1 MESILQK
8 AEQLVQKEQ
17 VNETMQKIHS
27 MIIELAD
34 SLKSK
39 ASKSEVDS
47 IINKLEIASKGALKD
62 KSVEDCIDS
71 LNLIYKDFMTIE
83 QGVLKGLGGG
93 EQGDESMTARLS
105 LASQFSLDKQE
116 FNKTMEAF
124 YDKIRSLERKLRE
137 ERSQD
142 KDEVRSIGSQFSLRS
157 GLTNLQSAFSVTP
170 IDTKENK
177 ESLSQF
183 MQKIEELRNRIG
195 LNEDNDCRSIY
206 SELDQ
211 SKEYFSNQSDL
222 NGEKGRNSM
231 YNSKIED
238 TRASRNIE
246 AGSPFDQEKSEQKS
260 FVPPNPPP
268 VDQNGQKGEKK
279 AADQGDKTQIKK
291 SETKESNLNESGQSL
306 VSDYSVNDFKDEQKA
321 EMDQMM
327 QKMYGGLSKMIDQ
340 MKEGNQIYSMVSSQV
355 NNESIGTGEHNEKGV
370 DSLKK
375 AQEET
380 GELRFKK

>member
-246 AGSPFDQEKSEQKS
+246 AGVLSIRRRASRNRSYHRILRRLTKMGRKERRRLRT
-260 FVPPNPPP
+260 
-268 VDQNGQKGEKK
+268 KGIRPRSRNRR
-279 AADQGDKTQIKK
+279 QRSRI
-291 SETKESNLNESGQSL
+291 
-306 VSDYSVNDFKDEQKA
+306 
-321 EMDQMM
+321 
-327 QKMYGGLSKMIDQ
+327 
-340 MKEGNQIYSMVSSQV
+340 
-355 NNESIGTGEHNEKGV
+355 
-370 DSLKK
+370 
-375 AQEET
+375 
-380 GELRFKK
+380 